1 MLPVFTKK
9 ITEIFNE
16 TIIEITLK
24 PYKHQE
30 NQNSN
35 KKISSWE
42 VVNLTSNEMM
52 IQVNFTDPSLIS
64 PKIAEEDKIAIVFMD
79 GELLKN
85 SNGQKYLT
93 HNYTLETG
101 LPRQIIH
108 T

>member
-1 MLPVFTKK
+1 
-9 ITEIFNE
+9 
-16 TIIEITLK
+16 
-24 PYKHQE
+24 
-30 NQNSN
+30 
-35 KKISSWE
+35 
-42 VVNLTSNEMM
+42 MM

-93 HNYTLETG
+93 DNYTLETG

-108 T
+108 TQTIVTLTEIVKEGSTAMIYAVIGNIGL